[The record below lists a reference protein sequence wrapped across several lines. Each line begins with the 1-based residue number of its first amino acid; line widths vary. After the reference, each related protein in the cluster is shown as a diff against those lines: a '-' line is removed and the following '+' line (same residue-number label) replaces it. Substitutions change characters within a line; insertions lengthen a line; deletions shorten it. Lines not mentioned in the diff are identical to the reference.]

1 MNLKALQKA
10 FMKEANR
17 LIKNANKNNMHKPL
31 DMQLEESVKRVSDDM
46 EKFDD
51 KEIVIPENDKQ

>member
-1 MNLKALQKA
+1 MNLKALQRA

-17 LIKNANKNNMHKPL
+17 LIKNANKNNVHKPF
-31 DMQLEESVKRVSDDM
+31 DIQLEESVKRVHDNM

-51 KEIVIPENDKQ
+51 EKKPVQKDDSD